1 MAELWD
7 LYDSSRKK
15 TGVAVERGQT
25 IPEGSYHL
33 VVSVWIMNSKGE
45 FLLSQRH
52 PDKPS
57 PIVLGMHRRLR
68 PRQRK
73 QPGGGS
79 P

>member
-33 VVSVWIMNSKGE
+33 VVSVCIPNTMGKAY
-45 FLLSQRH
+45 R
-52 PDKPS
+52 
-57 PIVLGMHRRLR
+57 
-68 PRQRK
+68 
-73 QPGGGS
+73 GGVVKVKTLPCCS
-79 P
+79 